1 MKVEC
6 YPFKQF
12 KVSKL
17 RETTIKRSLTKADI
31 ERVIAYKTTDEY
43 VRFSINL
50 FYFSYLSGGINFVDM
65 AYLTRNNII
74 DNRLI
79 YTRKKI
85 KKQIRLP
92 IQERAFNIIEYYKSD
107 NPYIFPIL
115 SKFHK
120 SDQQKENRIHKV
132 IGNVNRYLKADGK
145 DLELP
150 IDLTTY
156 TARHLICA

>member
-50 FYFSYLSGGINFVDM
+50 FYFSYLSWSPFTPHM
-65 AYLTRNNII
+65 
-74 DNRLI
+74 
-79 YTRKKI
+79 
-85 KKQIRLP
+85 
-92 IQERAFNIIEYYKSD
+92 YKEECD
-107 NPYIFPIL
+107 
-115 SKFHK
+115 
-120 SDQQKENRIHKV
+120 
-132 IGNVNRYLKADGK
+132 A
-145 DLELP
+145 
-150 IDLTTY
+150 
-156 TARHLICA
+156 

>member
-6 YPFKQF
+6 YLFKQF

-17 RETTIKRSLTKADI
+17 RENTIKRSLTKADI
-31 ERVIAYKTTDEY
+31 ERVIVYKTTDEY

-65 AYLTRNNII
+65 AYLIRNNII

-79 YTRKKI
+79 YTRKKT

-107 NPYIFPIL
+107 SPYIFPIL
-115 SKFHK
+115 SKFHN

-132 IGNVNRYLKADGK
+132 IGNVNRYLKTIGK

-156 TARHLICA
+156 VARQNPIH

>member
-1 MKVEC
+1 MTNSIGIRFRTLRTLYNRAVTTNLVKAEC

-17 RETTIKRSLTKADI
+17 REATVKRSISKVDI
-31 ERVIAYKTTDEY
+31 ERVVNYPTNDEY
-43 VRFSINL
+43 VRLSIDL
-50 FYFSYLSGGINFVDM
+50 FYFSYLTGGINFVDM

-79 YTRKKI
+79 YNRKKT
-85 KKQIRLP
+85 KKLIRLP

-107 NPYIFPIL
+107 SPYIFPIL

-132 IGNVNRYLKADGK
+132 IGNVNG
-145 DLELP
+145 
-150 IDLTTY
+150 
-156 TARHLICA
+156 